1 MVQMLTLSNWIG
13 ILKIIFIALGLKNI
27 PLKDKNYLT
36 NKKKQVNILLEP
48 PASAL
53 LHSSEILKNSF

>member
-1 MVQMLTLSNWIG
+1 MVQILTLCNWIG

-36 NKKKQVNILLEP
+36 NKKKHGILMKIIFTITVFEWLIFKYFE
-48 PASAL
+48 
-53 LHSSEILKNSF
+53 